1 LGGFSLPIIDRKK
14 MSTDTQLQERIS
26 IKVSPPKKFKVIF
39 LNDDSTPME
48 HVIHLLI
55 GIFGHDESSAT
66 NVTLEIH
73 NTGSGVAGVYS
84 FEIAEQ
90 KAIEATNIS
99 RAASFPLKIQV
110 EEE

>member
-1 LGGFSLPIIDRKK
+1 
-14 MSTDTQLQERIS
+14 MSTETQLQERIS

-39 LNDDSTPME
+39 LNDDKTPME
-48 HVIHLLI
+48 HVVALLVK
-55 GIFGHDESSAT
+55 IFGHDEKSAAEI
-66 NVTLEIH
+66 TLEIH
-73 NTGSGVAGVYS
+73 NTGSGVAGIYS

-99 RAASFPLKIQV
+99 RSSNYPLKIQV

>member
-1 LGGFSLPIIDRKK
+1 
-14 MSTDTQLQERIS
+14 MSTETQLQDRIS
-26 IKVSPPKKFKVIF
+26 IKVSPPKKFKVLF

-48 HVIHLLI
+48 HVIALLI
-55 GIFGHDESSAT
+55 KIFGHDEKSAT
-66 NVTLEIH
+66 DVTLEIH
-73 NTGSGVAGVYS
+73 NTGSGVAGLYS

-99 RAASFPLKIQV
+99 RSLNYPLKIQV

>member
-1 LGGFSLPIIDRKK
+1 
-14 MSTDTQLQERIS
+14 MSTETQLQDRIS
-26 IKVSPPKKFKVIF
+26 IKVSPPRKFKVVF

-48 HVIHLLI
+48 HVIGLLI
-55 GIFGHDESSAT
+55 KIFGHDEKSVT
-66 NVTLEIH
+66 DVTLEIH
-73 NTGSGVAGVYS
+73 NTGSGVAGLYS

-99 RAASFPLKIQV
+99 RSLNYPLKIQV